1 MIDLTGQTIM
11 VTGATSGIGLATC
24 HLIDELGGSVVMVGR
39 NSDVLVNT
47 QSKLSNVSYTEQWDL
62 EQTHRTEEW
71 FDLVIKK
78 TGPLHGI
85 AHCAGI
91 QVIGPSR
98 TMSISETE
106 KLLNVNVT
114 SGLVLAKC
122 FRKKPNHVPKASL
135 VFVSSV
141 MGCVGAEFR
150 SAYCASKGAVIAM
163 TKSLAL
169 ELVRDNVRVNCV
181 SPGFVQTNMLT
192 ATQKLVGDEA
202 MMKIEKLHP
211 LGFGEPSDVAS
222 SIVFLLSPAAKWITG
237 TNLVVDGGY
246 TAQ

>member
-1 MIDLTGQTIM
+1 M

-39 NSDVLVNT
+39 NVDVLNDT
-47 QSKLSNVSYTEQWDL
+47 QAKLSNISYTEQWDL
-62 EQTHRTEEW
+62 EQIHRTEEW
-71 FDLVIKK
+71 FDLVVQK

-91 QVIGPSR
+91 QVIGPTR
-98 TMSISETE
+98 IMSISETE
-106 KLLNVNVT
+106 KLLNINVT

-122 FRKKPNHVPKASL
+122 FRKKSNHVPKASL
-135 VFVSSV
+135 VFVASV

-150 SAYCASKGAVIAM
+150 SAYCASKGAVITM
-163 TKSLAL
+163 TKALAL

-181 SPGFVQTNMLT
+181 SPGFVKTPMITN
-192 ATQKLVGDEA
+192 TQKVVGDEA
-202 MMKIEKLHP
+202 MANIEKLHP
-211 LGFGEPSDVAS
+211 LGFGEPKDVAQ
-222 SIVFLLSPAAKWITG
+222 SIVFLLSSASQWITG